1 MTTKASATSA
11 TIDWIGSEVKHDG
24 ENIGI
29 VTQIRPNMS
38 NGRRY
43 AFVQPHDPE
52 HAECRVPVD
61 ELTLAAAV

>member
-1 MTTKASATSA
+1 MEPSMDTT
-11 TIDWIGSEVKHDG
+11 DWLQREVKHQG

-29 VTQIRPNMS
+29 VTEIRPNMN

-52 HAECRVPVD
+52 HGERRLPVD
-61 ELTLAAAV
+61 ELTLVEAI

>member
-1 MTTKASATSA
+1 MGANTT
-11 TIDWIGSEVKHDG
+11 DWLRREVKHDG

-29 VTQIRPNMS
+29 VTEIRPNMS

-52 HAECRVPVD
+52 HGERRVPLD
-61 ELTLAAAV
+61 ELTRVGAV

>member
-1 MTTKASATSA
+1 MDDKA
-11 TIDWIGSEVKHDG
+11 IDWLGREVMHNR

-29 VTQIRPNMS
+29 VTEIRPNMT

-52 HAECRVPVD
+52 FGERRVPVD
-61 ELTLAAAV
+61 ELTLVPA

>member
-1 MTTKASATSA
+1 MATNTTK
-11 TIDWIGSEVKHDG
+11 WLQREVKHHG

-29 VTQIRPNMS
+29 VTEIRSNMS

-52 HAECRVPVD
+52 HGERRVPLD
-61 ELTLAAAV
+61 ELTLAGAV

>member
-1 MTTKASATSA
+1 METKA
-11 TIDWIGSEVKHDG
+11 IDWLGSEVKHNG

-29 VTQIRPNMS
+29 VTQIRPNMR

-52 HAECRVPVD
+52 HVERRLPID
-61 ELTLAAAV
+61 ELTLVEGV

>member
-1 MTTKASATSA
+1 MNEQV
-11 TIDWIGSEVKHDG
+11 IDWLGREVKHNG

-29 VTQIRPNMS
+29 VTQIRPNMQ

-52 HAECRVPVD
+52 HVERRLPID
-61 ELTLAAAV
+61 ELTLVERV